1 MTLSHNLESR
11 RYVRKW
17 LVYHFV
23 ELLLAT
29 LEPVV
34 MAVPANTKSGRKI
47 FFITLVFI
55 KYILVHLLSGDSRAS
70 YPQKLWITVCADLR
84 RQ

>member
-23 ELLLAT
+23 ELLLAA

-34 MAVPANTKSGRKI
+34 MAVPANTKSAVKS
-47 FFITLVFI
+47 F
-55 KYILVHLLSGDSRAS
+55 LLH
-70 YPQKLWITVCADLR
+70 
-84 RQ
+84 